1 MTEKLLLRQALANG
15 LVLEF
20 YDRSRLMAADRWQ
33 VVLEVRLPIPVS
45 AATLPPDLADRIPE
59 VIAALGPEIL
69 FTQQEVHYFIDVRE
83 VPGLLH
89 EIQTR
94 LLKGLEGYL
103 GHPDFARRYLRKKFA
118 EHQEGLLGK
127 R

>member
-33 VVLEVRLPIPVS
+33 VILEVRLPIPVG
-45 AATLPPDLADRIPE
+45 AATLAPDLAERAPE
-59 VIAALGPEIL
+59 VVAALSPEIL

-89 EIQTR
+89 EVQTR

-118 EHQEGLLGK
+118 EHQEGQLGK